1 MAVEKRTENI
11 TRRFLEKCSY
21 TKGFIESS
29 DFIVDEQTS
38 ENTRILLSLKWAS
51 KTLGKK
57 WTGKPEFL
65 IQKRWDERFLIVI
78 ECKRD
83 TKFHESSNRD
93 KERDYAVDGVLHYA
107 RALSREYSVIAI
119 AVSGVTDSDILID
132 TFFHPKWVDSY
143 TVLTDKD
150 NTPVKEILPWDTYIA
165 HAKRDKTLIRTRY
178 EDLMKFSRE
187 LHNYM
192 RDYCKITETQK
203 PLLVSGV
210 LLALMDKWGFAD
222 TWRWLDQV
230 HALPWQLYDAI
241 RRVIEDAELGVNK
254 TKKKEAINNIFEF
267 VRYHPELCRLSSKE
281 NETPLFHVVRELV
294 THVQPFVEDHFDFD
308 IIGRFYGEFVRYT
321 GGDKKWLGIVLTPK
335 HITEL
340 FADLAKLKVTD
351 TVIDTCTGTASFLIA
366 AMYNMM
372 SQATTEKEKMRIRQ
386 DALIGIEQNPEM
398 FALAVANM
406 ILRWDGKTNL
416 YQWSCFDEDVLVKVQ
431 GKADVGFIN
440 PPYSQKWDGLHEWD
454 FIITML
460 DSLKEKW
467 TGIVIVPMSMAIAE
481 HPLRAKVLKSH
492 RLEAVMSMPDD
503 LFYPVGVVSCIMMFT
518 AHVPHESDRHHESWF
533 GYWKDDGFRKDR
545 VEGRIAKSHDEWE
558 KKKDEWIRAFTNR
571 KEIPGFSVNK
581 KVWATDEWCAEAYL
595 ETNYD
600 TMSDQDFENALKK
613 YTLFNISQS

>member
-1 MAVEKRTENI
+1 MSNEKQTENL
-11 TRRFLEKCSY
+11 TRRFLESNDY
-21 TKGFIESS
+21 TKGFIEKS
-29 DFIVDEQTS
+29 DFIVDEQS
-38 ENTRILLSLKWAS
+38 SQNPRIIASLKWAS

-57 WTGKPEFL
+57 GTGKPEFL
-65 IQKRWDERFLIVI
+65 IQKKWDQQFMIVV
-78 ECKRD
+78 ECKKD
-83 TKFHESSNRD
+83 TKFHESPEKN
-93 KERDYAVDGVLHYA
+93 KERDFAVDWVLFYA
-107 RALSREYSVIAI
+107 KALAREYNVIAVAI
-119 AVSGVTDSDILID
+119 SGRSEQDYKID
-132 TFFHPKWVDSY
+132 TFFYPKGTHTYS
-143 TVLTDKD
+143 VLTDKD
-150 NTPVKEILPWDTYIA
+150 SMPIKEFLPWESYIN
-165 HAKRDKTLIRTRY
+165 HAKRDKNLIRSRY

-210 LLALMDKWGFAD
+210 LLALMDKSWFVD
-222 TWRWLDQV
+222 TWPSLNQEN
-230 HALPWQLYDAI
+230 ALPGQLYEAI
-241 RRVIEDAELGVNK
+241 KRVIEDAELWVNK

-267 VRYHPELCRLSSKE
+267 VRYHPELSRLNAKT
-281 NETPLFHVVRELV
+281 NETPLYHVVRELA
-294 THVQPFVEDHFDFD
+294 THVKPFTEDHFDFD

-321 GGDKKWLGIVLTPK
+321 GWDKKWLGIVLTPK

-340 FADLAKLKVTD
+340 FADIAKLKVTD
-351 TVIDTCTGTASFLIA
+351 TVLDTCTGTASFLIA

-372 SQATTEKEKMRIRQ
+372 AQATTSDEKTRIRQ

-398 FALAVANM
+398 FALAVSNM

-416 YQWSCFDEDVLVKVQ
+416 YQWSCFDEEVLEKVR
-431 GKADVGFIN
+431 GKADAGFIN

-467 TGIVIVPMSMAIAE
+467 TGIVIVPMSMAISQ
-481 HPLRAKVLKSH
+481 HPLREKILKSH

-503 LFYPVGVVSCIMMFT
+503 LFYPVGVVSCIMVFT

-533 GYWKDDGFRKDR
+533 GYWKDDAFKKDR
-545 VEGRIAKSHDEWE
+545 VEGRIPKSHELWE
-558 KKKDEWIRAFTNR
+558 KKKEEWISMYRK
-571 KEIPGFSVNK
+571 KEIPGISVWK
-581 KVWATDEWCAEAYL
+581 KVGTNDEWCAEAYL

-600 TMSDQDFENALKK
+600 DITDEIFEKALKK